1 MPGPI
6 LRASMQLA
14 HSSLSRCFQLST
26 NLDKDFFRYLW
37 YCGKKQKKKQIEC
50 RLAWNWWNST
60 DLGLIDMFFTN
71 QNAELL
77 LVCYY
82 YYHYSEN
89 RATSRIWKVLQI
101 WFSPWGKNGGVLKMR
116 MQVIL
121 DSLFRPRGFKPYKMG
136 RKEKRVQG
144 LD

>member
-1 MPGPI
+1 
-6 LRASMQLA
+6 
-14 HSSLSRCFQLST
+14 
-26 NLDKDFFRYLW
+26 
-37 YCGKKQKKKQIEC
+37 
-50 RLAWNWWNST
+50 
-60 DLGLIDMFFTN
+60 MFFTN

-77 LVCYY
+77 LVYYY

-101 WFSPWGKNGGVLKMR
+101 WVSPWGKNGGVLKMR